1 MGFDLSSTRAL
12 ENASFQTLEHSKS
25 RVFNGSGARKCEL
38 SNARAFTIRFF
49 NHPKTR
55 KCDLSKAR
63 AFENSIFQTIDR
75 SKMRAFK
82 PSNIRKFE
90 LSIGRKCELSK
101 ARAFEKSSFQW
112 IGRS

>member
-63 AFENSIFQTIDR
+63 AFENSIFQTLDR

-90 LSIGRKCELSK
+90 FSIN
-101 ARAFEKSSFQW
+101 RALENASFHRLERLQFDFS
-112 IGRS
+112 I